1 MGPIHRIET
10 SIGALAL
17 TAIRAAQRRALKV
30 EVREHTD
37 ARGRVTPYLLA
48 GTPRRGHLV
57 WLHGFGDRFDTILQA
72 APRLMDDWQI
82 LAPSM
87 PAFGEGW
94 VDPAETH
101 TFDAYADWMFAVL
114 RDVAPPRFHLM
125 GNSLGGAT
133 AVKVAARMPDAV
145 ESVVALNS
153 AGVRLDGV
161 HCAHVEM
168 EGGDNLFEVQHREDY
183 DRLQRR
189 LFARPMKL
197 PRPIET
203 YLFDFQRRNADW
215 YIRVGQDLSTS
226 EVHAEGDGWISYL
239 ELGDVRAPLLALW
252 GDQDTLFPVAHAE
265 HLADTVERG
274 EHERIEGVGHVPHL
288 ESPKRL
294 ADAFRRWSARLGRF

>member
-133 AVKVAARMPDAV
+133 AVKVAARRGLTGRSIRID
-145 ESVVALNS
+145 
-153 AGVRLDGV
+153 LDGGQIAV
-161 HCAHVEM
+161 DWRDDGVWMTGPTMHVFS
-168 EGGDNLFEVQHREDY
+168 GVFTNTF
-183 DRLQRR
+183 
-189 LFARPMKL
+189 
-197 PRPIET
+197 
-203 YLFDFQRRNADW
+203 
-215 YIRVGQDLSTS
+215 
-226 EVHAEGDGWISYL
+226 L
-239 ELGDVRAPLLALW
+239 ELA
-252 GDQDTLFPVAHAE
+252 
-265 HLADTVERG
+265 
-274 EHERIEGVGHVPHL
+274 
-288 ESPKRL
+288 K
-294 ADAFRRWSARLGRF
+294 